1 MLISYFHSTMHD
13 QPWPTKGEPLTTV
26 LVVSEPEP
34 VFVVFNEHWVDSE
47 DFMTDISNPRGRW
60 PLIFTE
66 NDRMAWVLSVSF
78 AYAN

>member
-1 MLISYFHSTMHD
+1 MNAYFYSAMHD
-13 QPWPTKGEPLTTV
+13 QPWPTKKEPLTTV

-47 DFMTDISNPRGRW
+47 DFMTEISNPRGRW